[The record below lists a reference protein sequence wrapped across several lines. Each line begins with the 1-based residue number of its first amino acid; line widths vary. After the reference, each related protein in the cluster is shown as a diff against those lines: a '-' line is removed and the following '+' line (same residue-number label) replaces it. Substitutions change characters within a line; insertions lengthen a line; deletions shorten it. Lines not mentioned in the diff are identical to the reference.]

1 MTSYGFYSYESMSE
15 KKKKAARKLKNYQK
29 KQPNAQPILIT
40 GTKIATSFWGKTW
53 CDHLKNYA
61 DYNNRID
68 RGRSYIKN
76 GFVFDLTIE
85 KGIIQSVVCGSG
97 SELYQI
103 NIEIDPITDQ
113 RLVQRIDGHIESLE
127 VLANGQ
133 FPKTLAETFLT
144 NENGLFPNINEIN
157 FSCNCPDSAHMCK
170 HISAV
175 LYAVGAKL
183 DLKPLLLFELR
194 GIDTKALIKKSVEE
208 KMSTLLENAYTSKSV
223 RIIEED
229 AIIDLF
235 DL

>member
-1 MTSYGFYSYESMSE
+1 MTSYGFYNYESMAE
-15 KKKKAARKLKNYQK
+15 KKQKAARKLTTYQK
-29 KQPNAQPILIT
+29 KHPGVQPILIK
-40 GTKIATSFWGKTW
+40 GTRIATSFWGKAW

-61 DYNNRID
+61 DYDNRID

-97 SELYQI
+97 SKLYQVG
-103 NIEIDPITDQ
+103 IEIGPITDQ
-113 RLVQRIDGHIESLE
+113 RLVQQIGGHIESLE

-144 NENGLFPNINEIN
+144 SENGLFPNLNEIDL
-157 FSCNCPDSAHMCK
+157 SCNCPDWAHMCK

-183 DLKPLLLFELR
+183 DSEPLLLFELR
-194 GIDTKALIKKSVEE
+194 GIDTTALIKKSVEE
-208 KMSTLLENAYTSKSV
+208 KITTLLENAHTATSS
-223 RIIEED
+223 RIIGDD